1 MTYHIHITRAAER
14 DMERAADYI
23 EYTLKNPKA
32 ADELLDEADMTINSL
47 AQMPERYALAD
58 DKVLAAWGIRSIQ
71 VKKYLAFYVIA
82 KDTRTI
88 HIIRFLYGKSD
99 WVSLLRNT
107 ITGQ

>member
-1 MTYHIHITRAAER
+1 MTYHIHITKAAER
-14 DMERAADYI
+14 DIERAADYI

-32 ADELLDEADMTINSL
+32 ADELLDEADMAVNSL

-71 VKKYLAFYVIA
+71 VKNYLAFYVIA
-82 KDTRTI
+82 KDTRTV
-88 HIIRFLYGKSD
+88 HIIRFLYGKRD
-99 WVSLLRNT
+99 WISLLRNT